1 MRFIAECR
9 LNNQKID
16 IEFFGRDNK
25 YYKLIGNFLNDEE
38 IYLIYLFDI
47 TELKNKQNQLEIAA
61 NFDELTHLP
70 NKNKLIKD
78 MLELIYNKTI
88 IILTD
93 IKSMRQIN
101 SLYGYDIGDKF
112 LVEFSKL
119 LKSELSENFRFY
131 RLYGNVFV
139 IYDSIG
145 VNCNLSNDFYYDI
158 FKKLNEKTVKIDK
171 LDIPVD
177 IRMGIA
183 TCEDLELK
191 DENYPFAQLKIAE
204 IALLEAKKNNLDI
217 LLYSQINDIE
227 KRYKEN
233 RFWMLTFKNLPKN
246 KHCKIIP
253 FFQPIINNHSQAID
267 KYEALMRI
275 SVNDKIYSPDKFM
288 NIATDTGEIKELT
301 KIMINEVLKVIKD
314 KNIQVAINLTPQDIK
329 ADIASFLTKKLDEYH
344 IDANTITLELVE
356 SEDFYL
362 LESEI
367 NKLKEIGFKISL
379 DDFGSGFSN
388 FSKLISIQ
396 IDYIK
401 IDGSIIKNIH
411 TDFNNMQIVK
421 NIHEIAKTLG
431 CKTIA
436 EYVSSAKIFS
446 KVVDLGIDFSQGY
459 FFYKPSPEIL

>member
-1 MRFIAECR
+1 
-9 LNNQKID
+9 
-16 IEFFGRDNK
+16 
-25 YYKLIGNFLNDEE
+25 
-38 IYLIYLFDI
+38 
-47 TELKNKQNQLEIAA
+47 
-61 NFDELTHLP
+61 
-70 NKNKLIKD
+70 
-78 MLELIYNKTI
+78 
-88 IILTD
+88 
-93 IKSMRQIN
+93 
-101 SLYGYDIGDKF
+101 
-112 LVEFSKL
+112 
-119 LKSELSENFRFY
+119 
-131 RLYGNVFV
+131 
-139 IYDSIG
+139 
-145 VNCNLSNDFYYDI
+145 
-158 FKKLNEKTVKIDK
+158 
-171 LDIPVD
+171 
-177 IRMGIA
+177 
-183 TCEDLELK
+183 
-191 DENYPFAQLKIAE
+191 
-204 IALLEAKKNNLDI
+204 
-217 LLYSQINDIE
+217 
-227 KRYKEN
+227 
-233 RFWMLTFKNLPKN
+233 MLTFKNLPKN

-253 FFQPIINNHSQAID
+253 FFQPIIDNHSQAID

-436 EYVSSAKIFS
+436 EYVSSAEIFS